1 MTLFTLQLQG
11 VKLILKET
19 TDLNEIK
26 AVLCN
31 PAIYDTI
38 TDDNSPLIEDFEPP
52 INDNYLYVGGYIKG
66 EIAALMVYHKY
77 LDGNKCHVQVLPEY
91 RKEYAINFGEQSLLF
106 KGTLPLYAEIPDL
119 YKNVLAFALS
129 NSFKVKSVK
138 ENDYIKNGK
147 TYNVNV
153 LEFQDGI
160 C

>member
-1 MTLFTLQLQG
+1 M
-11 VKLILKET
+11 ILKET
-19 TDLNEIK
+19 TNLDDIK

-38 TDDNSPLIEDFEPP
+38 TDDNCPLAEEFKPP
-52 INDNYLYVGGYIKG
+52 INDEYLYIGGYVKG
-66 EIAALMVYHKY
+66 EIIALMVYHKY
-77 LDGNKCHVQVLPEY
+77 LNGNACHVQVLPEH

-106 KGTLPLYAEIPDL
+106 KGNLPLYAEVPDL
-119 YKNVLAFALS
+119 YKNVLAFALL
-129 NSFKVKSVK
+129 NNFKVIDVK

-160 C
+160 R

>member
-1 MTLFTLQLQG
+1 
-11 VKLILKET
+11 LIVKET
-19 TDLNEIK
+19 TNREDIE

-52 INDNYLYVGGYIKG
+52 ITDEYLYVGGYVKG

-77 LDGNKCHVQVLPEY
+77 LDGNKCHVQVLSRY

-106 KGTLPLYAEIPDL
+106 RGNSPLYAEIPDL
-119 YKNVLAFALS
+119 YKNVLAFALL
-129 NSFKVKSVK
+129 NNFKVIDVK

-153 LEFQDGI
+153 LEYIPWDS
-160 C
+160 

>member
-1 MTLFTLQLQG
+1 M
-11 VKLILKET
+11 KLILKKT
-19 TDLNEIK
+19 TNIDDIK

-38 TDDNSPLIEDFEPP
+38 TDDNSPLVEDFKPP
-52 INDNYLYVGGYIKG
+52 VTDEYLYIGGYLDGQI
-66 EIAALMVYHKY
+66 IALMVYHKY
-77 LDGNKCHVQVLPEY
+77 LDGNKCHVQVLPGY

-119 YKNVLAFALS
+119 YKNVLDFALL
-129 NSFKVKSVK
+129 NNFKVNGIK
-138 ENDYIKNGK
+138 ENDYVKNGK

-153 LEFQDGI
+153 LEFQNGI